1 MDIKVYKQEDFQV
14 SKWTGG
20 TTKQLAIFPE
30 TSKYL
35 DRNFIWRLST
45 ATCDLEETTFSKLP
59 DYDRVLMVL
68 EGNVVLAHQDVRAIR
83 LGELEQDSF
92 DGAYHTKSFGK
103 ITDYN
108 LMVAKG
114 NKGLLDVITAKEE
127 SAELTFDAE
136 VDEVGEDFERFD
148 VTLYCRD
155 GYATVTVGSET
166 FMLMPG
172 QQMVVSCTQ
181 SEEIKMSVMGD
192 GTLVRGQIFYNYH
205 PEELGPTI
213 IPKEKASFKD
223 FKTCIFLS
231 NTQFH
236 GARFIFKSIK
246 KTWYDEELTAAIKKV
261 ESFYLTVIAFLAGA
275 FVIAFAGL
283 NNFTESWQWI
293 VSVIGWVLVDFFVV
307 SPLIYLPFMPKP
319 VHKHI
324 KDIEKLTP
332 YEQRVYEENLGRN
345 ERMEKVMKRYEKSG
359 KIRYD
364 KNGERIQ

>member
-1 MDIKVYKQEDFQV
+1 M
-14 SKWTGG
+14 
-20 TTKQLAIFPE
+20 AIFPQNA
-30 TSKYL
+30 KYL

-59 DYDRVLMVL
+59 NYDRVLLVL

-127 SAELTFDAE
+127 STELTFAAE
-136 VDEVGEDFERFD
+136 EGEGFDRFD

-155 GYATVTVGSET
+155 GYATVTIGTET

-172 QQMVVSCTQ
+172 QQMVASCTPA
-181 SEEIKMSVMGD
+181 EEIKMSVMGD
-192 GTLVRGQIFYNYH
+192 GTLVRGQIFYNYR

-213 IPKEKASFKD
+213 IPREKTSFQD

-236 GARFIFKSIK
+236 GARFIFKSIN
-246 KTWYDEELTAAIKKV
+246 KTWYDEELSAAIKKA
-261 ESFYLTVIAFLAGA
+261 ESFYLTVIAFLLGA
-275 FVIAFAGL
+275 FAIAFLGL
-283 NNFTESWQWI
+283 NHFTANWQWI
-293 VSVIGWVLVDFFVV
+293 VSVVAWMLVDFFVV

-324 KDIEKLTP
+324 KDLDKLTP
-332 YEQRVYEENLGRN
+332 YEQKVYEENLGRN
-345 ERMEKVMKRYEKSG
+345 ERMEKVMKKYEKSG
-359 KIRYD
+359 KVRYD
-364 KNGERIQ
+364 KNGERIL

>member
-1 MDIKVYKQEDFQV
+1 MDIRVYKETDFHT

-20 TTKQLAIFPE
+20 TTTELAIFPQ

-45 ATCDLEETTFSKLP
+45 AVCALEETTFSKLP

-68 EGNVVLAHQDVRAIR
+68 EGDVVLAHQDVRVSR

-114 NKGLLDVITAKEE
+114 NRGMLDVITPREE
-127 SAELTFDAE
+127 SQALH
-136 VDEVGEDFERFD
+136 FERDESSGFDHFD

-155 GYATVTVGSET
+155 GYAAVTVGTET

-172 QQMVVSCTQ
+172 QQLVAGFTAGEDV
-181 SEEIKMSVMGD
+181 KMSVMGE
-192 GTLVRGQIFYNYH
+192 GTLIRGQISYRYQ

-213 IPKEKASFKD
+213 IPKEKTTFKD
-223 FKTCIFLS
+223 FKTCIFLA
-231 NTQFH
+231 NTQFR
-236 GARFIFKSIK
+236 GAKYLFKSIQN
-246 KTWYDEELTAAIKKV
+246 TWYDEELSAGIKRAESLYLTMVVFVLGVLGISLWGLNVFTAA
-261 ESFYLTVIAFLAGA
+261 
-275 FVIAFAGL
+275 
-283 NNFTESWQWI
+283 WQWI
-293 VSVIGWVLVDFFVV
+293 VAALLWIGLDIFVI

-324 KDIEKLTP
+324 KDIDKLTP
-332 YEQRVYEENLGRN
+332 YEQQVYEKNLGKN
-345 ERMEKVMKRYEKSG
+345 EQLEKLMKKYERSAK
-359 KIRYD
+359 KIYD
-364 KNGERIQ
+364 KDGNRIQ

>member
-14 SKWTGG
+14 SRWTGG
-20 TTKQLAIFPE
+20 TTKELAIFPE
-30 TSKYL
+30 TAKYL

-45 ATCDLEETTFSKLP
+45 AICEAEETTFSKLP

-68 EGNVVLAHQDVRAIR
+68 EGNVVLAHQDVRAVR
-83 LGELEQDSF
+83 LGELEQDRF

-114 NKGLLDVITAKEE
+114 NQGFLDVVKACEESTELSFDHKEE
-127 SAELTFDAE
+127 
-136 VDEVGEDFERFD
+136 GFECFD
-148 VTLYCRD
+148 VTLFCKD
-155 GYATVTVGSET
+155 GFATVTVGTET
-166 FMLMPG
+166 LMLMPG
-172 QQMVVSCTQ
+172 QQLVANYAA
-181 SEEIKMSVMGD
+181 EEEVKISVMGD
-192 GTLVRGQIFYNYH
+192 GTLIRGQIFYNYH

-213 IPKEKASFKD
+213 IPKEPASFKD

-236 GARFIFKSIK
+236 GAKYIFKSIQK
-246 KTWYDEELTAAIKKV
+246 SWYDEQLSAAIKKV
-261 ESFYLTVIAFLAGA
+261 ENLYLTIIAFLIGGFVIAFLGLHH
-275 FVIAFAGL
+275 FAA
-283 NNFTESWQWI
+283 SWQWI
-293 VSVIGWVLVDFFVV
+293 AAVTAWILIDFFIV

-324 KDIEKLTP
+324 KDLDKLTP

-345 ERMEKVMKRYEKSG
+345 ERLEKVMKKYEKSG
-359 KIRYD
+359 RTMYD
-364 KNGERIQ
+364 KDGNRIQ